1 MVPPTILVMTHK
13 KGLNVRQK
21 QSDWESLCQRS
32 VTLGHS
38 QACYGLIPGLSIATA
53 LPRRGRHNYFSQMS
67 QLKMICQPQML
78 GVAQNRANIKARTK
92 QMNCP
97 TSPLV
102 PSTHIP
108 DGFWPTLTPEGKLGS
123 GCNTCQEGV

>member
-1 MVPPTILVMTHK
+1 MSI
-13 KGLNVRQK
+13 
-21 QSDWESLCQRS
+21 RS
-32 VTLGHS
+32 RVTGNPS
-38 QACYGLIPGLSIATA
+38 ARDLSHWATA
-53 LPRRGRHNYFSQMS
+53 KPATDSFQDFPLLQDSLREGDINYFSQMS